1 MLFGKRGKIKGQI
14 EGAGLGGKSFGKPS
28 WRCRRRP
35 GQERGWSACQQLRG
49 GTLVGRGRARDGD
62 PCGSF
67 FSGGGPGC
75 DGDGMQEPGLARSA
89 AWPHGSLIGGAPEKA
104 TLDRSPLWTVWLRE
118 RCRNHHTI
126 IRMHGNNVSCQS
138 VRPCS
143 SLLLLECDS
152 QATLE

>member
-62 PCGSF
+62 PRGSF
-67 FSGGGPGC
+67 FSGGGPGRE
-75 DGDGMQEPGLARSA
+75 GDGMNGVVPISCGMGRAVVPGPAGESDA
-89 AWPHGSLIGGAPEKA
+89 GSPVECG
-104 TLDRSPLWTVWLRE
+104 
-118 RCRNHHTI
+118 
-126 IRMHGNNVSCQS
+126 
-138 VRPCS
+138 PC
-143 SLLLLECDS
+143 
-152 QATLE
+152 A